1 MGKVDKREAVVG
13 YLFISPWIV
22 GFLVFLLGPLL
33 IALYVSM
40 TDWDLLT
47 SAEWIG
53 GDNYAKLL
61 QDKLFW
67 KSLQVTCLYVVTAV
81 PLGIAFGFAI
91 ALLLNQKVKWL
102 SMWRTIF
109 YFPAILSGVAV
120 SLMWMWVL
128 NPDFGVINLLLSY
141 VGIEGPGWIASPT
154 WALPSLVIM
163 SLWGAGGG
171 MIIYLAG
178 LQGIPT
184 ELYEAAEID
193 GCGKLRKLW
202 QITVPMMTPV
212 VFFNLIM
219 GMIGAFQTFTESYVI
234 TKGGPDNATLFY
246 AMYLYQNAFKFFKM
260 GYASALA
267 WVLFL
272 IILLVTLF
280 VFATSRR
287 WVYYAAGEENRQ

>member
-1 MGKVDKREAVVG
+1 MGKEAKREAIAG
-13 YLFISPWIV
+13 YLFIAPWIV
-22 GFLVFLLGPLL
+22 GFVVFVLGALVTAF
-33 IALYVSM
+33 YVSM

-47 SAEWIG
+47 PSKWIG
-53 GDNYAKLL
+53 TDNYETLFH
-61 QDKLFW
+61 DKKFW
-67 KSLQVTCLYVVTAV
+67 ISLRVTVIYVVTAV
-81 PLGIAFGFAI
+81 PLGIIFGFSI
-91 ALLLNQKVKWL
+91 ALLLNQKIKGL
-102 SMWRTIF
+102 SIWRTIY

-141 VGIEGPGWIASPT
+141 VGIHGPGWIASPT

-163 SLWGAGGG
+163 SVWGSGGG

-193 GCGKLRKLW
+193 GCSKWKKLW
-202 QITVPMMTPV
+202 KITIPMMTSV
-212 VFFNLIM
+212 IFFNLII
-219 GMIGAFQTFTESYVI
+219 GMISAFQTFTEAYVI
-234 TKGGPDNATLFY
+234 TNGGPDNATLFY

-272 IILLVTLF
+272 IILLVTMLL
-280 VFATSRR
+280 FATSRK
-287 WVYYAAGEENRQ
+287 WVYYATGEEERG

>member
-1 MGKVDKREAVVG
+1 
-13 YLFISPWIV
+13 
-22 GFLVFLLGPLL
+22 
-33 IALYVSM
+33 M

-47 SAEWIG
+47 PSKWIG
-53 GDNYAKLL
+53 AENYNTLL
-61 QDKLFW
+61 HDKKFW
-67 KSLQVTCLYVVTAV
+67 ISLRVTVIYVVTAV
-81 PLGIAFGFAI
+81 PLGIVFGFSI
-91 ALLLNQKVKWL
+91 ALLLNQKIKGL
-102 SMWRTIF
+102 SIWRTIY

-141 VGIEGPGWIASPT
+141 VGIQGPGWIASPT

-163 SLWGAGGG
+163 SIWGAGGG

-193 GCGKLRKLW
+193 GCSKWKKLW
-202 QITVPMMTPV
+202 KITIPMMTSV
-212 VFFNLIM
+212 IFFNLII
-219 GMIGAFQTFTESYVI
+219 GMISAFQTFTEAYVI
-234 TKGGPDNATLFY
+234 TNGGPDNATLFY

-272 IILLVTLF
+272 IILFMTLLL
-280 VFATSRR
+280 FATSRR
-287 WVYYAAGEENRQ
+287 WVYYASGEEHRG

>member
-33 IALYVSM
+33 IALYVGM

-47 SAEWIG
+47 PAEWIG
-53 GDNYAKLL
+53 GDNYARLL

-67 KSLQVTCLYVVTAV
+67 KSLQVTTLYVVTAV

-91 ALLLNQKVKWL
+91 ALLLNRKVKGL
-102 SMWRTIF
+102 SMWRTIY

-193 GCGKLRKLW
+193 GCGRWRKLW

-212 VFFNLIM
+212 IFFNLIM
-219 GMIGAFQTFTESYVI
+219 GMIGAFQTFTEAYVI

-287 WVYYAAGEENRQ
+287 WVYYTAGEENRL

>member
-1 MGKVDKREAVVG
+1 
-13 YLFISPWIV
+13 
-22 GFLVFLLGPLL
+22 
-33 IALYVSM
+33 
-40 TDWDLLT
+40 
-47 SAEWIG
+47 
-53 GDNYAKLL
+53 
-61 QDKLFW
+61 
-67 KSLQVTCLYVVTAV
+67 
-81 PLGIAFGFAI
+81 
-91 ALLLNQKVKWL
+91 
-102 SMWRTIF
+102 
-109 YFPAILSGVAV
+109 
-120 SLMWMWVL
+120 
-128 NPDFGVINLLLSY
+128 
-141 VGIEGPGWIASPT
+141 
-154 WALPSLVIM
+154 
-163 SLWGAGGG
+163 

-193 GCGKLRKLW
+193 GCGRWRKLW

-212 VFFNLIM
+212 IFFNLIM
-219 GMIGAFQTFTESYVI
+219 GMIGAFQTFTEAYVI

-287 WVYYAAGEENRQ
+287 WVYYTAGEENRL

>member
-1 MGKVDKREAVVG
+1 MGKEAKREAVAG
-13 YLFISPWIV
+13 YLFIAPWIV
-22 GFLVFLLGPLL
+22 GFIVFVLGALLT
-33 IALYVSM
+33 AFYVSM

-47 SAEWIG
+47 PSKWIG
-53 GDNYAKLL
+53 AENYNTLL
-61 QDKLFW
+61 HDKKFW
-67 KSLQVTCLYVVTAV
+67 ISLRVTVIYVVTAV
-81 PLGIAFGFAI
+81 PLGIVFGFSI
-91 ALLLNQKVKWL
+91 ALLLNQKIKGL
-102 SMWRTIF
+102 SIWRTIY

-141 VGIEGPGWIASPT
+141 VGIQGPGWIASPT

-163 SLWGAGGG
+163 SIWGAGGG

-193 GCGKLRKLW
+193 GCSKWKKLW
-202 QITVPMMTPV
+202 KITIPMMTSV
-212 VFFNLIM
+212 IFFNLII
-219 GMIGAFQTFTESYVI
+219 GMISAFQTFTEAYVI
-234 TKGGPDNATLFY
+234 TNGGPDNATLFY

-272 IILLVTLF
+272 IILLMTLLL
-280 VFATSRR
+280 FATSRR
-287 WVYYAAGEENRQ
+287 WVYYASGEENRG